1 MKLWAIIEFTFRE
14 GLARKTI
21 IGFAAISTF
30 FLLIGILA
38 ALMVPTTIEVGGG
51 GDTAAQSIDI
61 TKDPTIVWQV
71 QAGLTG
77 FINFAALVLS
87 IFATA
92 SIVPNTMEKGNID
105 LLLSKPVSR
114 TDLLLGKSLGSLLIV
129 LANVAWFIVGMWVIT
144 GARTGI
150 WNPGFL
156 AVTLSITY
164 TFLVLFAPM
173 LVIGIAAR
181 SSALT
186 IILLYVFIFL
196 VGPILEAREPI
207 AELATSDG
215 LKTVLDVFYYI
226 LPKPDALSKVS
237 TSLVMHQPIDWMP
250 VWTSGLFAVAMYV
263 LAAWMFHRKEF

>member
-1 MKLWAIIEFTFRE
+1 MKLWALIEFTFRE

-38 ALMVPTTIEVGGG
+38 AVMVPTTIEVGGG
-51 GDTAAQSIDI
+51 DAAQRIDI

-92 SIVPNTMEKGNID
+92 SIIPNTMEKGNID
-105 LLLSKPVSR
+105 LLLSKPIAR
-114 TDLLLGKSLGSLLIV
+114 ADLLLGKSLGSLLIV
-129 LANVAWFIVGMWVIT
+129 LANVAWFIIGMWVIT

-150 WNPGFL
+150 WNAGFL
-156 AVTLSITY
+156 AVTLTVTY
-164 TFLVLFAPM
+164 TFLVLHAPM
-173 LVIGIAAR
+173 LVIGIASR

-196 VGPILEAREPI
+196 IGPILEAREPL
-207 AELATSDG
+207 AELASSDG
-215 LKTVLDVFYYI
+215 LKTVLDVLYYI
-226 LPKPDALSKVS
+226 FPKPDALGNVSKA
-237 TSLVMHQPIDWMP
+237 LVMHQPFDWMP
-250 VWTSGLFAVAMYV
+250 VWSSGMFAAAMYV
-263 LAAWMFHRKEF
+263 LAAWMFQRKEF